1 MGKLG
6 DLINSQPEI
15 RRNVLRRVRQVV
27 VVYILIAL
35 LLFVPAGSLRWP
47 YAWLYLAVY
56 LLVMLVGVLVL
67 PLDLISERGS
77 RKENAEKWDVS
88 VSRLMAVFTVGIYP
102 LAGLDFRW
110 HWSPELATGLHV
122 ASITAFILGCA
133 LEVWAMA
140 SNRFFS
146 TSVRIQSDRGH
157 TVCSSGPYRYVR
169 HPGYVGMIICFLATP
184 VFVGSLWGVIPA
196 MATAVLFVVRTRME
210 DRTLLQKLLGYR
222 EYAARVRFRLFPGV
236 W

>member
-1 MGKLG
+1 MEKLG

-35 LLFVPAGSLRWP
+35 LLFVPAGSLKWL

-102 LAGLDFRW
+102 LAGFDFRW

-122 ASITAFILGCA
+122 ASITAFILGRA

-146 TSVRIQSDRGH
+146 ISVRIQSDRGH

-169 HPGYVGMIICFLATP
+169 HPGYVGMIMYFLATP

-196 MATAVLFVVRTRME
+196 MATVVLFVVRTRME
-210 DRTLLQKLLGYR
+210 DRTLLQKLPGYR